1 MKKRILGVLLALV
14 MALSVLPTMAWAD
27 ETLAGGEKDGS
38 YAADGTVLLNNT
50 ITVKSG
56 KTLTLSGAG
65 TIKRNGFTGAMIEV
79 KSGGKLVI
87 DGVTL
92 DGNKTSGVATKS
104 VIEINA
110 GGEVLMNSGKLC
122 NNKASLGGG
131 VNNMGAFTMKNG
143 SICDNEATHGGGVQN
158 GPEGSVDLNATF
170 KFEGGTI
177 CDNKTVGGNGT
188 GGGIRNRGTLTMQD
202 GCLIKDNYAE
212 NGGAGVF
219 NYNGVFTMTGGTITG
234 NVGEKR
240 GGGVAHRNGSSGA
253 FNISGD
259 PKIFDNYRVESS
271 GRTID
276 NVELISSGG
285 EGNRKSAISNITI
298 VGAMAS
304 DANVGVRVWPG
315 LTTQSDLDT
324 ENGYH
329 TYIKFGNGYGA
340 NDDDLKFF
348 HVDNGEGIFF
358 KNSGKVILAMAS
370 GEQNPVYYLLTISV
384 NDAELGSVDKD
395 SVQVLAGSKI
405 TVDGDTITVITDNG
419 ETKVTATPVAEDDQY
434 TYAFSAWR
442 DEDGNVISDDLEMN
456 ACMKIVAHFTKTTKT
471 ATEPEPAAPEQP
483 TPAPVPGHSGVNRR
497 FPAKTESGTEVTSA
511 KTFDGGVAVYAALAL
526 VSAGGTAL
534 VQRKQED

>member
-27 ETLAGGEKDGS
+27 TYWDENGVWNVPEGTTVTIDS
-38 YAADGTVLLNNT
+38 TVTISSGTVT
-50 ITVKSG
+50 ISG
-56 KTLTLSGAG
+56 GG
-65 TIKRNGFTGAMIEV
+65 TIKRGSYTGAMIEV

-87 DGVTL
+87 EGVTL

-110 GGEVLMNSGKLC
+110 GGEVLMNSGKIC

-131 VNNMGAFTMKNG
+131 VNNMGTFTMKNG
-143 SICDNEATHGGGVQN
+143 SICENEASHGGGVQN
-158 GPEGSVDLNATF
+158 GPDGNVDLNVTF

-177 CDNKTVGGNGT
+177 CDNKTVGEKGT

-202 GCLIKDNYAE
+202 GCLIEDNYAQD
-212 NGGAGVF
+212 GGAGVF

-276 NVELISSGG
+276 NVELISSWG
-285 EGNRKSAISNITI
+285 EGSQTRAIHNITI
-298 VGAMAS
+298 VGEMEEN
-304 DANVGVRVWPG
+304 ANVGVRVWPG
-315 LTTQSDLDT
+315 LTTQSDLNT
-324 ENGYH
+324 ENDCH
-329 TYIKFGNGYGA
+329 TYIKFGNGYSA

-348 HVDNGEGIFF
+348 HVDNGDKLFF
-358 KNSGKVILAMAS
+358 KLDSEEVILAMSS
-370 GEQNPVYYLLTISV
+370 GEQEPTYYPLTISV
-384 NDAELGSVDKD
+384 NDAKLGNVDNG
-395 SVQVLAGSKI
+395 SMQVLAGSKI
-405 TVDGDTITVITDNG
+405 TVDGNTITVNG
-419 ETKVTATPVAEDDQY
+419 QTVTATPAAEDDRY
-434 TYAFSAWR
+434 TYAFSAWK
-442 DEDGNVISDDLEMN
+442 DGQGNEISDDLEMN
-456 ACMKIVAHFTKTTKT
+456 ASMTIVAYFTKTEKT
-471 ATEPEPAAPEQP
+471 ATGQAWAAPEQP

-526 VSAGGTAL
+526 VSAGGMAL
-534 VQRKQED
+534 VQRKRED

>member
-110 GGEVLMNSGKLC
+110 GGEVLMNSGKIC

-358 KNSGKVILAMAS
+358 KNSEKVILAMAS
-370 GEQNPVYYLLTISV
+370 GGENPAGDTVTVTFVVEDGTPWGKVEPSSV
-384 NDAELGSVDKD
+384 TVP
-395 SVQVLAGSKI
+395 VGSKI
-405 TVDGDTITVITDNG
+405 GFGEEGSNTIKVGDETVTIM
-419 ETKVTATPVAEDDQY
+419 PQAEDEQY
-434 TYAFSAWR
+434 TYEFLSYECSVNT
-442 DEDGNVISDDLEMN
+442 DDGITED
-456 ACMKIVAHFTKTTKT
+456 AIVTVYFKRTEKTV
-471 ATEPEPAAPEQP
+471 TEPEPAAPEQP

-534 VQRKQED
+534 VQRKWED